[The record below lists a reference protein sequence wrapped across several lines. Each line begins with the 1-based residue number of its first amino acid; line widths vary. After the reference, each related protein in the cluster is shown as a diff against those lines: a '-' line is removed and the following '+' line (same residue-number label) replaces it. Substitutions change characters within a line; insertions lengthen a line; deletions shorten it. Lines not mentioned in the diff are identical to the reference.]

1 MYRAVDTTRLNR
13 TVAIEILP
21 EALAGDP
28 QFRERFDREARA
40 IVSLEH
46 PNICRLYD
54 IGEADGTAYFVMQH
68 LHSETLA
75 SRLECGALMARRRHR

>member
-1 MYRAVDTTRLNR
+1 MAAGARLGPDEILSATGAGGVGEVYRAVDTTRLNR

-54 IGEADGTAYFVMQH
+54 IGEADGPT
-68 LHSETLA
+68 S
-75 SRLECGALMARRRHR
+75 